1 MYIHKTTTTKTVY
14 VFIGEHIAMIDFL
27 RCLQSLKLLQTG
39 QYMVI
44 SVDDEIYDPSKQSD
58 IIGRGNKKILSLK
71 MHLCTK
77 NIDFFFFDTYEHT
90 DYLDPYINRTA
101 LALSSFR
108 AVLKMTMSYPS
119 NPEYE

>member
-1 MYIHKTTTTKTVY
+1 MYINKTTTKTVY

-58 IIGRGNKKILSLK
+58 IIGRGNKKNIVI
-71 MHLCTK
+71 K
-77 NIDFFFFDTYEHT
+77 NAFVHKKYRFFFR
-90 DYLDPYINRTA
+90 YIRTHR
-101 LALSSFR
+101 LPWS
-108 AVLKMTMSYPS
+108 VH
-119 NPEYE
+119 